1 MHGISKPLNWS
12 KWYILLHFSPLSRA
26 KLRPMSYSPK
36 FYIAPQIAFSC
47 ICLNLFASLNAI
59 VQQLHFYF
67 MRCLLH
73 QRSQAQI
80 VYSSVKSDSSLVMYH
95 FTIHVSEATCC
106 DKLTQRCH
114 IMIRELTNSLCAL
127 PETVLL
133 CDRAQLLEYASVFT
147 AFLLINC
154 KKIYK

>member
-12 KWYILLHFSPLSRA
+12 TWYILLHFSPLSRA

-67 MRCLLH
+67 MPRLLH

-114 IMIRELTNSLCAL
+114 IMITWTHQQLVCVTWNSTAL
-127 PETVLL
+127 WSCSTVGIRFSLHSFPVN
-133 CDRAQLLEYASVFT
+133 QL
-147 AFLLINC
+147 
-154 KKIYK
+154 